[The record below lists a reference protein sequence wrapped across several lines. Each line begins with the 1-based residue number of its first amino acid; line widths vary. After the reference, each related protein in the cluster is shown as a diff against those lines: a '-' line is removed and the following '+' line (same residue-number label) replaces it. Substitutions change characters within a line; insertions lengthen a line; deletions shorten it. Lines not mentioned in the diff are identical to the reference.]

1 MKSILVIGMGK
12 FGRHLSKLLLELGN
26 EVMIIDSDEDKVN
39 QYSYLFQ
46 DAKVGDCTNELVL
59 KSLGVENFDMCIV
72 AISDNFE
79 SSLIIT
85 ELLKELGAK
94 YIVSKANQ
102 DIQAELLTKI
112 GANEVIYPERDIAER
127 LAVKYSTKNV
137 FDYIEL
143 TEKYA
148 IYELPVT
155 KKWVGRTIGEL
166 NIRKKYGVN
175 IIGVKIDEES
185 TVSPNADYVF
195 PEDCHIIV
203 VASQECIEKLKQ

>member
-1 MKSILVIGMGK
+1 M
-12 FGRHLSKLLLELGN
+12 
-26 EVMIIDSDEDKVN
+26 
-39 QYSYLFQ
+39 
-46 DAKVGDCTNELVL
+46 
-59 KSLGVENFDMCIV
+59 
-72 AISDNFE
+72 
-79 SSLIIT
+79 
-85 ELLKELGAK
+85 
-94 YIVSKANQ
+94 
-102 DIQAELLTKI
+102 TKI

-175 IIGVKIDEES
+175 IIGVKIDEEL

>member
-94 YIVSKANQ
+94 NGDIVKLS
-102 DIQAELLTKI
+102 DFEF
-112 GANEVIYPERDIAER
+112 EY
-127 LAVKYSTKNV
+127 
-137 FDYIEL
+137 
-143 TEKYA
+143 
-148 IYELPVT
+148 YE
-155 KKWVGRTIGEL
+155 
-166 NIRKKYGVN
+166 
-175 IIGVKIDEES
+175 
-185 TVSPNADYVF
+185 
-195 PEDCHIIV
+195 
-203 VASQECIEKLKQ
+203 